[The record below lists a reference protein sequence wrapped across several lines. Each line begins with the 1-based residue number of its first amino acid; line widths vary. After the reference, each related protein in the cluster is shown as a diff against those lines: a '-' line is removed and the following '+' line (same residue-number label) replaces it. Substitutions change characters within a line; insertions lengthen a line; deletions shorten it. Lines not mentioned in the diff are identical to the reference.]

1 MSGLRPTALVVDQQ
15 HLAVVLEMNHDG
27 WMVHEVL
34 LTPTGMND
42 AV

>member
-1 MSGLRPTALVVDQQ
+1 MSRLRPTPLVVHQQ

-27 WMVHEVL
+27 WMVHVLL